1 MVPSPGR
8 SCSYALAAFGV
19 AAASLGPILPGVRHD
34 LGVGDIGTGLAI
46 SAAGAGWGS
55 GVLTS
60 SRVSCAR
67 GRRTSFLWGTILLTI
82 GLALLAVAP
91 VGAVVI
97 ASAFLFSFGGG
108 LLTGSVNSALAEA
121 DDGSLATANGFFG
134 IGAIAGPLMAGALV
148 GFGPGWR
155 AAPAV
160 AAVLCA
166 CTIPL
171 AKALPPGKL
180 PANTLSHGFRGLLR
194 RRLYILLVAV
204 IALDVASEAGFI
216 GWIATYVDDARH
228 WPDWLA
234 AASPMAFW
242 TGVTLVRF
250 LVARRRL
257 DAWVLVPMTAT
268 AAACVLLMLLVPGAP
283 GAMLLIFL
291 VGCAVGP
298 VFPIVV
304 ETSARAFPNDIDTGT
319 AFMLGTTGTL
329 EMVVPLL
336 LGTAAAIADTTAA
349 GLVVV
354 AITFCLASTAAAFA
368 TATVARPAYT

>member
-1 MVPSPGR
+1 VPSPGR
-8 SCSYALAAFGV
+8 SSSYALAAFGV

-34 LGVGDIGTGLAI
+34 LNVGDIGTGLAI

-55 GVLTS
+55 GVLMS
-60 SRVSCAR
+60 SRVSRAR

-82 GLALLAVAP
+82 GLTLLALAP

-108 LLTGSVNSALAEA
+108 LLTGAVNSALAEA

-134 IGAIAGPLMAGALV
+134 IGAIAGPLLASALV

-166 CTIPL
+166 ATIPL
-171 AKALPPGKL
+171 ARALPPGRL
-180 PANTLSHGFRGLLR
+180 PANTESHGFRGLLR
-194 RRLYILLVAV
+194 RRLYVLLVAV

-216 GWIATYVDDARH
+216 GWIATYAHDARS

-242 TGVTLVRF
+242 TGVTVVRF
-250 LVARRRL
+250 IAAQRRME
-257 DAWVLVPMTAT
+257 AWMLVPMTAT
-268 AAACVLLMLLVPGAP
+268 ASAASLLMLDVPGAVS
-283 GAMLLIFL
+283 AMLLIFL
-291 VGCAVGP
+291 VGLAVGP
-298 VFPIVV
+298 VFPVVV
-304 ETSARAFPNDIDTGT
+304 ETSARAFPHDIDTGT

-329 EMVVPLL
+329 EMIVPLI
-336 LGTAAAIADTTAA
+336 LGTASAFASTTAA
-349 GLVVV
+349 GIVVV
-354 AITFCLASTAAAFA
+354 AITFALASTAAVFA
-368 TATVARPAYT
+368 TATVRRPVYT

>member
-1 MVPSPGR
+1 VASLRR
-8 SCSYALAAFGV
+8 SSSYALGAFGV

-55 GVLTS
+55 GVLAS

-82 GLALLAVAP
+82 GLTLLTVAP

-97 ASAFLFSFGGG
+97 LSAFLFSFGGG

-134 IGAIAGPLMAGALV
+134 VGAIAGPLIASALV
-148 GFGPGWR
+148 GVGPGWR

-160 AAVLCA
+160 AALLCA

-171 AKALPPGKL
+171 ARALPPGKL
-180 PANTLSHGFRGLLR
+180 PPNTDGHGFRGLLR
-194 RRLYILLVAV
+194 RRLYVLLVAV

-216 GWIATYVDDARH
+216 GWIATYVDEARH

-283 GAMLLIFL
+283 GAVLLIFL

-336 LGTAAAIADTTAA
+336 LGTAAALADTTAA

-354 AITFCLASTAAAFA
+354 AFTFCLASTAAAFA

>member
-1 MVPSPGR
+1 
-8 SCSYALAAFGV
+8 
-19 AAASLGPILPGVRHD
+19 
-34 LGVGDIGTGLAI
+34 
-46 SAAGAGWGS
+46 
-55 GVLTS
+55 
-60 SRVSCAR
+60 
-67 GRRTSFLWGTILLTI
+67 
-82 GLALLAVAP
+82 
-91 VGAVVI
+91 
-97 ASAFLFSFGGG
+97 
-108 LLTGSVNSALAEA
+108 
-121 DDGSLATANGFFG
+121 
-134 IGAIAGPLMAGALV
+134 
-148 GFGPGWR
+148 
-155 AAPAV
+155 
-160 AAVLCA
+160 
-166 CTIPL
+166 
-171 AKALPPGKL
+171 
-180 PANTLSHGFRGLLR
+180 
-194 RRLYILLVAV
+194 V

-228 WPDWLA
+228 WPDWLS

-257 DAWVLVPMTAT
+257 EAWVLVPMTAT

-336 LGTAAAIADTTAA
+336 LGTAAALADTTAA

>member
-1 MVPSPGR
+1 VPR
-8 SCSYALAAFGV
+8 TARACSYALATWGV

-34 LGVGDIGTGLAI
+34 LGVGDVGTGLAI

-55 GVLTS
+55 GVLAS

-67 GRRTSFLWGTILLTI
+67 GRRTSFAWGTILLSVAL
-82 GLALLAVAP
+82 GLLAVAP
-91 VGAVVI
+91 AGGVVI
-97 ASAFLFSFGGG
+97 AAAFLFSFGGG
-108 LLTGSVNSALAEA
+108 LLTGAANSALAEA
-121 DDGSLATANGFFG
+121 DDGSLATANGFFA
-134 IGAIAGPLMAGALV
+134 IGAIAGPLMASAMV

-155 AAPAV
+155 AAPAL

-171 AKALPPGKL
+171 ARALPPGRL
-180 PANTLSHGFRGLLR
+180 PRREESHGARGLLR
-194 RRLYILLVAV
+194 SRLYILLVAV

-216 GWIATYVDDARH
+216 GWIATYVDDARD

-242 TGVTLVRF
+242 TGVTIVRF
-250 LVARRRL
+250 LAARRRL

-268 AAACVLLMLLVPGAP
+268 AAMAVLLMLLVPGVVS
-283 GAMLLIFL
+283 AMLLIFL
-291 VGCAVGP
+291 VGFAVGP

-304 ETSARAFPNDIDTGT
+304 ETSARAFPHDIDTGT
-319 AFMLGTTGTL
+319 AIMLGTTGTL
-329 EMVVPLL
+329 EMVVPLI
-336 LGTAAAIADTTAA
+336 LGTAAAFADTTGA

-354 AITFCLASTAAAFA
+354 ASTFLLASTAAALA
-368 TATVARPAYT
+368 TATVRRPAYT